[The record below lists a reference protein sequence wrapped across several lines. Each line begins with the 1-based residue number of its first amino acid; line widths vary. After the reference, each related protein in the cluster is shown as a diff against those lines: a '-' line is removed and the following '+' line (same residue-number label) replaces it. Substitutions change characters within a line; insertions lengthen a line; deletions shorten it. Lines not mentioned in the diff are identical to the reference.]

1 MILPISMRER
11 MQGFKSFTPKETGMS
26 ENKSHDERPGT
37 RFSKAEISAMR
48 RAARDETGVL
58 VEFWERIKKIGRKLP
73 FARDLVAAAYC
84 ALDPATP
91 TRVKALILG
100 ALAYFIMPIDG
111 IPDLLPIIGFTDDAA
126 VIAATIAA
134 VRAHMHPDHW
144 EKAEAFLKPSEDA

>member
-1 MILPISMRER
+1 MRE
-11 MQGFKSFTPKETGMS
+11 QASGFKSFTPKETGMS
-26 ENKSHDERPGT
+26 EDKSQNESNDQRPGT
-37 RFSKAEISAMR
+37 RFSKAEMSAMR
-48 RAARDETGVL
+48 RAARDESGVL

-91 TRVKALILG
+91 TRVKALIVG

-111 IPDLLPIIGFTDDAA
+111 IPDLLPMIGFTDDAA

-144 EKAEAFLKPSEDA
+144 KKAEAFLKPGDEV